1 MERNLTEGNSFK
13 QILSFAFPLLLGNL
27 FQQLY
32 NIADLMIV
40 GRTLGVEALAAVG
53 ASSSLNFM
61 ILGFCIGSCSGFTIP
76 VSQRFGAGDHSSM
89 RKYVFNAAILA
100 GVIAIVLTAITSI
113 FCRQILMLIK
123 TPDDIMQGAYDYLII
138 IFLGISCTI
147 LYNLTAGILRA
158 LGDSKSPFRILIVS
172 TIFNIVGDLFTIKVC
187 GMGVAGAA
195 LSTIIAQAISGILC
209 LIVIIKKFPILHL
222 LSEDRRVN
230 GRLQGTL
237 FTMGIPMGLQY
248 SITAIGSVMLQAAV
262 NSLGSV
268 IVASFSAAI
277 KVKQITMAPFDALAS
292 TAATFSGQ
300 NLGAGKIKR
309 IQKGVGQMIMIG
321 GVYALMIGSAMFFA
335 GDKMVG
341 IFLNAGETEVIQNAY
356 QQLKCMSVFYIVLA
370 VLNVVRSSVQG
381 MGYSGPA
388 LFAGVSEMIART
400 AMAVWVIPVY
410 GYLAVCFT
418 DQTAWISATIYV
430 VIMFRSVMKK
440 EKARHRE

>member
-1 MERNLTEGNSFK
+1 MK

-40 GRTLGVEALAAVG
+40 GRTLGIEALAAVG

-76 VSQRFGAGDHSSM
+76 VAQRFGAGDHSAM
-89 RKYVFNAAILA
+89 RKYVFNAAILSGIIA
-100 GVIAIVLTAITSI
+100 ALLTVITAV
-113 FCRQILMLIK
+113 FCRQILTVIK

-138 IFLGISCTI
+138 IFLGIPFTV
-147 LYNLTAGILRA
+147 LYNLAAGILRA
-158 LGDSKSPFRILIVS
+158 LGDSKSPFLILIVS
-172 TIFNIVGDLFTIKVC
+172 TVVNILGDLFTILMC

-195 LSTIIAQAISGILC
+195 LSTITAQAISGILC
-209 LIVIIKKFPILHL
+209 LVVIIKKFPVLHL

-230 GRLQGTL
+230 KRLQSVL
-237 FTMGIPMGLQY
+237 FTMGVPMGLQY
-248 SITAIGSVMLQAAV
+248 SITAIGSVMLQTAV

-300 NLGAGKIKR
+300 NLGAGKIVRIKR
-309 IQKGVGQMIMIG
+309 GVTQMIVIG
-321 GVYALMIGSAMFFA
+321 GVYALLIGSAMFLA

-341 IFLNAGETEVIQNAY
+341 IFLNADESEVIQNAY
-356 QQLKCMSVFYIVLA
+356 QQLRYMSVFYIFLA

-381 MGYSGPA
+381 MGYSGLA
-388 LFAGVSEMIART
+388 LLAGVLEMIART
-400 AMAVWVIPVY
+400 AMALWVIPVY
-410 GYLAVCFT
+410 GYHAVCFT
-418 DQTAWISATIYV
+418 DQTAWITSTIYV
-430 VIMFRSVMKK
+430 VIIFGIVMKK
-440 EKARHRE
+440 ELAGHTGYITVKKTLT